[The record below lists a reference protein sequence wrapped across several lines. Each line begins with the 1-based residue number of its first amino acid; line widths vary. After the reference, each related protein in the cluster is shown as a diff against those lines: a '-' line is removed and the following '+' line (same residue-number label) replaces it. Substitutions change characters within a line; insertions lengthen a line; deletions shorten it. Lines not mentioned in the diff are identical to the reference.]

1 MKMAKKM
8 KTQPLAHSKSCI
20 FTKHERVRLK
30 RVKKMV
36 HLCRVLKVKRILNTA
51 TKVIKQECYCFL
63 GIIKYKIVENTFIIN
78 K

>member
-30 RVKKMV
+30 RVKKWFTY
-36 HLCRVLKVKRILNTA
+36 IG
-51 TKVIKQECYCFL
+51 Y
-63 GIIKYKIVENTFIIN
+63 
-78 K
+78 